1 MSSSKLKYPP
11 DDSFNLPFGNKYE
24 YIILWMVNNNPSC
37 EWSDFTLKIREST
50 LSGHLKRLLSKGF
63 IEKPKRNQYQIT
75 DEGKNRFNDLNYYRK
90 SGRRKLNYPPEV
102 LLKKRN
108 YDHWILWMVNNND
121 SCKWSDFR
129 ADPLKIN
136 QSSLSKNLNLLT
148 DDRFIIN
155 ENKEYKITQAGKS
168 EYFKI
173 LRQYDLDR
181 QSILEEESKRIE
193 EITEKTSKFFEKYE
207 IVDSEIKF
215 RFINNILKLDY
226 EKSEEFVVEEDFKKI
241 LLFFAINH
249 PNQYPEYTSPE
260 EFSSTYDIKR
270 TTLDFFI
277 EKIVEESFYPIKF
290 FKLKADDNK
299 VYYFQANE
307 RLERIF
313 NAIVEDYITKYTYL
327 NKFHRKTTNE
337 NFAFDIEQI
346 LDNVLN
352 YICCNLFHEDLKD
365 PLREFIPEYIN
376 YLAYKIETER
386 ELVGSV
392 DKFKGV
398 AFQNVSNWFQAFYT
412 SGVHGHNGE
421 DIIYYYLDPTIFRA
435 LEIFYLTKQDFFAS
449 TEFRKVYF
457 EPKNQ
462 KYLEKF
468 EKLLVQG
475 KISKARNLID
485 ENISS
490 FNELEKEILKDLLI
504 SSQKN
509 IDESLKITGRIIEK
523 HPEEPVGYLFQSLT
537 YFEMNELEKA
547 LDLVEMGLNIKPDIY
562 LTCLKVQILV
572 KKYNTR
578 KVLQIL
584 DDALS
589 ENPNNFFLLRSKSIA
604 LLTRMKIY
612 PFSSYVEPLNII
624 DAAIKLNPANLELK
638 VLKAIILCVMQR
650 HKQAKRLMYK
660 EIDFNPF
667 NKNIRINT
675 AAYFILAFSYL
686 ARGKF
691 QKALDIC
698 HQVLLHYSQ
707 HPISYLT
714 KALVLGYNIIYKF
727 TEESNVDAFL
737 GMLDMTISVDS
748 NLSHQSRFNQLKCHI
763 FQEMERN
770 EEALIAIE
778 DGIVLNPEDFSLY
791 NNKINILITAKKFE
805 DALELI
811 SKLEEKFPYME
822 REIMAYKS
830 YIYYFM
836 GDFFNALKVLEGV
849 RDFKPENATLI
860 NNKALLLAEI
870 ALVLEREGKKEEA
883 NRNKEEAIKTAEKL
897 LEINPNEGNFHD
909 SVGEIFMLFKDYEA
923 AIKEFEH
930 ALKLEP
936 YGCFTFQT
944 IIKMGNCYK
953 ELGNYDKAMELFERG
968 KVFTERMLPGDREL
982 YSYKADEY
990 LEEIKKLKQ

>member
-11 DDSFNLPFGNKYE
+11 EEAFNLPFGNKYE
-24 YIILWMVNNNPSC
+24 YIILWMLNNNPSC
-37 EWSDFTLKIREST
+37 EWSNFTVKIREST
-50 LSGHLKRLLSKGF
+50 LSGHLKRLLSRGC

-75 DEGKNRFNDLNYYRK
+75 AEGRNRFNELTYFKK
-90 SGRRKLNYPPEV
+90 SGRRKLNYPPET
-102 LLKKRN
+102 LLRKRN

-129 ADPLKIN
+129 ADPLGVN
-136 QSSLSKNLNLLT
+136 QSSLSKNLNLLM
-148 DDRFIIN
+148 DDGLIIN
-155 ENKEYKITQAGKS
+155 ENKEYKIAPAGKT

-193 EITEKTSKFFEKYE
+193 EITEKTSKFFEKHR
-207 IVDSEIKF
+207 IVDHEIKF

-226 EKSEEFVVEEDFKKI
+226 GKAEELVIEEDFKKI
-241 LLFFAINH
+241 LMFLSINH
-249 PNQYPEYTSPE
+249 PNQYPEYISPE
-260 EFSSTYDIKR
+260 EFSSTYNIKR

-277 EKIVEESFYPIKF
+277 DKIVEENFYPIQF
-290 FKLKADDNK
+290 FKLEAENDK
-299 VYYFQANE
+299 VYYFQSNE
-307 RLERIF
+307 RLERIL

-327 NKFHRKTTNE
+327 NKFHKKTTNE
-337 NFAFDIEQI
+337 NLAFDIEQI
-346 LDNVLN
+346 LDNILN
-352 YICCNLFHEDLKD
+352 YICCNLFHENLKD
-365 PLREFIPEYIN
+365 PLRKFIPEYIN

-386 ELVGSV
+386 KLVDSA

-412 SGVHGHNGE
+412 SGVHGQKGE
-421 DIIYYYLDPTIFRA
+421 DIIYYYLDPNIFRA
-435 LEIFYLTKQDFFAS
+435 LEIFYLTKQDFFVS
-449 TEFRKVYF
+449 IEFRKVYF
-457 EPKNQ
+457 KPKNQ

-475 KISKARNLID
+475 KISKARNFLD

-509 IDESLKITGRIIEK
+509 IDESIKITGRIIEK
-523 HPEEPVGYLFQSLT
+523 HSEEPVGYLFQSLT

-547 LDLVEMGLNIKPDIY
+547 LDIVEMGLNIKPNIY

-572 KKYNTR
+572 KKYDTR
-578 KVLQIL
+578 KALQIL

-589 ENPNNFFLLRSKSIA
+589 ENPNNFFLLRSKSVA
-604 LLTRMKIY
+604 LLTRIKTY
-612 PFSSYVEPLNII
+612 PLSPYDEPLNLI
-624 DAAIKLNPANLELK
+624 DAAIKLNPTNPELK
-638 VLKAIILCVMQR
+638 VLKAIILCTIQR
-650 HKQAKRLMYK
+650 HKQAKRLLYK

-675 AAYFILAFSYL
+675 AAYLILAFSYL

-698 HQVLLHYSQ
+698 HQVLVHYSE

-727 TEESNVDAFL
+727 TEKPNLDAFL
-737 GMLDMTISVDS
+737 GMLDMTISLDS
-748 NLSHQSRFNQLKCHI
+748 NLSHQSRFNQLKSHI
-763 FQEMERN
+763 FQEMESN

-778 DGIVLNPEDFSLY
+778 DGIALNPDDFSFN
-791 NNKINILITAKKFE
+791 NNKINILIRTKKFE

-822 REIMAYKS
+822 KELIAYKS
-830 YIYYFM
+830 YIHYFK
-836 GDFFNALKVLEGV
+836 GDFFNALKTLEGV
-849 RDFKPENATLI
+849 RDFKPEDAILI
-860 NNKALLLAEI
+860 NNKALCFAEVALA
-870 ALVLEREGKKEEA
+870 LEREGKKEEA
-883 NRNKEEAIKTAEKL
+883 NRNKEEAIKTAKKL
-897 LEINPNEGNFHD
+897 LEINPNEGNFRD
-909 SVGEIFMLFKDYEA
+909 SFGEIFMLFKEYEA
-923 AIKEFEH
+923 AIKEFEE

-936 YGCFTFQT
+936 HSCFTFQT

-953 ELGNYDKAMELFERG
+953 ELGNYDKAIELFERG

-982 YSYKADEY
+982 FSYKADEY

>member
-11 DDSFNLPFGNKYE
+11 EEAFNLPFGNKYE
-24 YIILWMVNNNPSC
+24 YIILWILNNNPSC
-37 EWSDFTLKIREST
+37 EWSDFTAKIREST
-50 LSGHLKRLLSKGF
+50 LSGHLKRLLSRGCV
-63 IEKPKRNQYQIT
+63 EKPERNQYKIT
-75 DEGKNRFNDLNYYRK
+75 TEGRNRFNELTYYKK
-90 SGRRKLNYPPEV
+90 SGKRNLNYPPES
-102 LLKKRN
+102 LLRKRN

-129 ADPLKIN
+129 ADPLEIN
-136 QSSLSKNLNLLT
+136 QSSLSKNLNLLM
-148 DDRFIIN
+148 DDGFIIN
-155 ENKEYKITQAGKS
+155 ENKEYKITPAGKS
-168 EYFKI
+168 EYLKI

-181 QSILEEESKRIE
+181 QSILEEESKRID
-193 EITEKTSKFFEKYE
+193 EITEKTSRFFEKYE

-249 PNQYPEYTSPE
+249 PNQYPEYISPE
-260 EFSSTYDIKR
+260 EFSSSYDIKR

-290 FKLKADDNK
+290 FKLKADGNRI
-299 VYYFQANE
+299 YYFQANE

-313 NAIVEDYITKYTYL
+313 NAIVEDYITKFTYL
-327 NKFHRKTTNE
+327 NKFHKKTDNE
-337 NFAFDIEQI
+337 NLAFDIEQI
-346 LDNVLN
+346 LDNILN

-365 PLREFIPEYIN
+365 PLRVFIPEYIN

-386 ELVGSV
+386 KLVDSA

-398 AFQNVSNWFQAFYT
+398 AFQNVSSWFQAFYT
-412 SGVHGHNGE
+412 SGVHGHNRE

-449 TEFRKVYF
+449 TEFRKAYF
-457 EPKNQ
+457 KPKNQ
-462 KYLEKF
+462 KWLEKF

-475 KISKARNLID
+475 KFSKVRNLID

-490 FNELEKEILKDLLI
+490 FNELEKEILKDILN

-509 IDESLKITGRIIEK
+509 IDESLKITSRIIEK

-537 YFEMNELEKA
+537 YFEMNDTEKA
-547 LDLVEMGLNIKPDIY
+547 LDLVEMGLKIKPNIY
-562 LTCLKVQILV
+562 LMCLKVQILV
-572 KKYNTR
+572 KRYDTR
-578 KVLQIL
+578 KALRIL
-584 DDALS
+584 DDLLS

-604 LLTRMKIY
+604 LLTRLKSY
-612 PFSSYVEPLNII
+612 KFSPIDKPLNLMN
-624 DAAIKLNPANLELK
+624 AAIKSNSTNPELK
-638 VLKAIILCVMQR
+638 VLKAIILCFMQR
-650 HKQAKRLMYK
+650 HKEAKRLLYK

-667 NKNIRINT
+667 NKNTRINT

-698 HQVLLHYSQ
+698 HQVLVHYSE

-714 KALVLGYNIIYKF
+714 KALVLGYNIVYKF
-727 TEESNVDAFL
+727 TENSNLDAFL
-737 GMLDMTISVDS
+737 SMLDMTMSLDS
-748 NLSHQSRFNQLKCHI
+748 NLSHQSRFYQLKSYI

-770 EEALIAIE
+770 EEALISIE
-778 DGIVLNPEDFSLY
+778 DGIKLNPDDFCLY
-791 NNKINILITAKKFE
+791 NNKINILITWKKA
-805 DALELI
+805 DIALELVN
-811 SKLEEKFPYME
+811 KLEEKFPYME
-822 REIMAYKS
+822 KEIIAYKS
-830 YIYYFM
+830 FVLYFK
-836 GDFFNALKVLEGV
+836 GDFFNALKTLEGV
-849 RDFKPENATLI
+849 RDFKPEDGILI
-860 NNKALLLAEI
+860 NNKVICFAEVALA
-870 ALVLEREGKKEEA
+870 LEREGKKEEA
-883 NRNKEEAIKTAEKL
+883 KRYKEEAIKTAEKL
-897 LEINPNEGNFHD
+897 LEIIPYEANFHD

-923 AIKEFEH
+923 AIKAFEE

-936 YGCFTFQT
+936 YGNFTFQT

-953 ELGNYDKAMELFERG
+953 ELGNYDKAIELFERG
-968 KVFTERMLPGDREL
+968 KMFTERMLPGDREL
-982 YSYKADEY
+982 FSYKADKY
-990 LEEIKKLKQ
+990 LEEIKNLKQ